1 MRSLMRVSSVEIAPP
16 VALSRRRENDG
27 GRMRSVH
34 RRTGSVPDDLQRT
47 GLGAPW
53 GLRPV
58 GTDRSSLLGV
68 YPEGGTGNPTS
79 HRLCTREDTSV
90 SSLWTP
96 SGEHR
101 PAEEPAE
108 GPGPGGGPPPGA
120 AGEREPTP
128 EEVEALREVHARLVA
143 TPVVDVVANHALGIW
158 QLALVHLGVI
168 TPPDEQGRPP
178 APDLAA
184 AGFAIDAM
192 AALVD
197 GLGERLGDHEAVLRD
212 ALTQAQ
218 MLFVEISEPG
228 PESGS

>member
-1 MRSLMRVSSVEIAPP
+1 M
-16 VALSRRRENDG
+16 
-27 GRMRSVH
+27 
-34 RRTGSVPDDLQRT
+34 
-47 GLGAPW
+47 
-53 GLRPV
+53 
-58 GTDRSSLLGV
+58 
-68 YPEGGTGNPTS
+68 
-79 HRLCTREDTSV
+79 

-108 GPGPGGGPPPGA
+108 GPGTGVQGPGA
-120 AGEREPTP
+120 GLPRDTEREPTA

-168 TPPDEQGRPP
+168 TPPDDQGRPP

-197 GLGERLGDHEAVLRD
+197 GLGERFGDHEAVLRD

-218 MLFVEISEPG
+218 MLFVEVSEPG
-228 PESGS
+228 TESGQ

>member
-1 MRSLMRVSSVEIAPP
+1 MTCNGPDPED
-16 VALSRRRENDG
+16 LS
-27 GRMRSVH
+27 
-34 RRTGSVPDDLQRT
+34 
-47 GLGAPW
+47 
-53 GLRPV
+53 LRPV
-58 GTDRSSLLGV
+58 GIARFHLLGV
-68 YPEGGTGNPTS
+68 YPGGGTGNPTS

-101 PAEEPAE
+101 PPDEPPDQPPDGAGSGPQPEAE
-108 GPGPGGGPPPGA
+108 
-120 AGEREPTP
+120 RQPTP

-168 TPPDEQGRPP
+168 TPPDDQGRPP
-178 APDLAA
+178 VPDLAA

-218 MLFVEISEPG
+218 MLFVEISESGSEPGPAPG
-228 PESGS
+228 PEPGR